1 MLRGEA
7 QMNEREIA
15 QANLVPHYTKGG
27 RWRSDFPIMES
38 GTGCYVQ
45 DTEGNEYLDGLAG
58 LFCTN
63 LGHGRYDLASA
74 AMKQMEQLGFFPNWG
89 FASPPTIEAA
99 SLIAERAPEGLDEVF
114 FVSTGSEAVESAIK
128 FARNYHVARG
138 EESRYKV
145 FARDWAYHGT
155 TLGALSVT
163 GIPKFRKQFL
173 PLLWDGVHHV
183 PNTLDGAG
191 APGTPVAEWPC
202 VTELE
207 RRIIEEGP
215 ETVALVIAEPV
226 QNGRGAVVPPEGYW
240 DELRRIC
247 DQYGI
252 LLCADEV
259 INAFGRLGDWFGSS
273 RLGIDPDMITFAKGV
288 TSAYQPLGGVVI
300 RGTLVQETWDSELGM
315 FNHGSTFGGHPVAC
329 AVAAAT
335 IKALEDERVIDNV
348 LANESYF
355 QEHLDTVVEK
365 HDMVKE
371 WRGMGYFY
379 AVELMESRER
389 GTELNDDDRAELQ
402 GGVLAEFVQ
411 ESGLLIRP
419 DDRGAT
425 MFVLSPPLIAD
436 RDVLDDLFAR
446 LDQILTATEQWME
459 TRH

>member
-1 MLRGEA
+1 M
-7 QMNEREIA
+7 QERETA
-15 QANLVPHYTKGG
+15 QTNLLPHYTKGKA
-27 RWRSDFPIMES
+27 WRSDFPIMEA
-38 GTGCYVQ
+38 GTGCYVT

-58 LFCTN
+58 LFCSN
-63 LGHGRYDLASA
+63 LGHGRSDLAA
-74 AMKQMEQLGFFPNWG
+74 VAMKQMEQLAFFPNWG

-99 SLIAERAPEGLDEVF
+99 ALIAERAPEGLDEVF

-138 EESRYKV
+138 EEERYKV
-145 FARDWAYHGT
+145 IARSWAYHGT

-173 PLLWDGVHHV
+173 PLLWEGVHHV
-183 PNTLDGAG
+183 ANTHDGAG
-191 APGTPVAEWPC
+191 EPGTPVAEWPC
-202 VTELE
+202 VAELE
-207 RRIIEEGP
+207 QRIIDEGP
-215 ETVALVIAEPV
+215 ETVSMVIAEPV

-300 RGTLVQETWDSELGM
+300 RGSLVQETWDSELGM

-335 IKALEDERVIDNV
+335 IKAIEDEGIIDNV

-355 QEHLDTVVEK
+355 QEHLDTLMAN
-365 HDMVKE
+365 HDMIKE

-379 AVELMESRER
+379 AIELMESREN
-389 GTELNDDDRAELQ
+389 GIELSNEDRAALQ
-402 GGVLAEFVQ
+402 GGELAKFVRNT
-411 ESGLLIRP
+411 GLIIRP

-425 MFVLSPPLIAD
+425 MLVLSPPLIAD
-436 RDVLDDLFAR
+436 RAVLDDIFER
-446 LDQILTATEQWME
+446 MDQIMSSTQEWMN
-459 TRH
+459 TRR

>member
-1 MLRGEA
+1 M
-7 QMNEREIA
+7 QEREIA
-15 QANLVPHYTKGG
+15 QANLLPHYTKGG
-27 RWRSDFPIMES
+27 AWRGDFPIIES
-38 GTGCYVQ
+38 GEGCYVR
-45 DTEGNEYLDGLAG
+45 DTEGNTYLDGLAG

-114 FVSTGSEAVESAIK
+114 FVSTGSEAVESAVK
-128 FARNYHVARG
+128 FARNYYVARG

-145 FARDWAYHGT
+145 IARSWAYHGT

-163 GIPKFRKQFL
+163 GIPKFRKQFK
-173 PLLWDGVHHV
+173 PLLWDGVRHA
-183 PNTLDGAG
+183 PNTHDGAG

-207 RRIIEEGP
+207 QQILDEGP
-215 ETVALVIAEPV
+215 ETVAMVIAEPI

-247 DQYGI
+247 DTYDI

-259 INAFGRLGDWFGSS
+259 INAFGRMGHWFASS
-273 RLGIDPDMITFAKGV
+273 RIGAKPDIITFAKGV
-288 TSAYQPLGGVVI
+288 TSAYMPLGGMVV
-300 RGTLVQETWDSELGM
+300 RGSLVQETWDSELGM

-329 AVAAAT
+329 AVAVAT
-335 IKALEDERVIDNV
+335 IRALEDEKVLENV
-348 LANESYF
+348 LQNEAYF
-355 QEHLDTVVEK
+355 QEHLENLTAK
-365 HDMVKE
+365 HDMIKE

-389 GTELNDDDRAELQ
+389 GVELNDDDRAELQ
-402 GGVLAEFVQ
+402 GGKLAAFVR
-411 ESGLLIRP
+411 ETGLIIRP

-425 MFVLSPPLIAD
+425 MLVLSPPLVAN
-436 RDVLDDLFAR
+436 RAVLDDIFTRMDQVMTSAQEWINDR
-446 LDQILTATEQWME
+446 LLSGG
-459 TRH
+459 